1 VEGRDIGRRLDHHN
15 PSARMAMF
23 PRQIRMNLN
32 LPEVRSHLHSSEILG
47 LIDLLADAIQPTSPP
62 PEVLREEVQEEMK
75 LAVAQFLATRSKGR
89 SFSIFRGTKKTSRA
103 SKSSQKSVPK
113 PVGNISDMAAEMAD
127 VMANKAMKVLQNKQ
141 TLNFANSGSH
151 RI

>member
-1 VEGRDIGRRLDHHN
+1 MEGRDIGRRLDHHN

-32 LPEVRSHLHSSEILG
+32 LPEIRSHLHSAEILG

-62 PEVLREEVQEEMK
+62 LEVLREEVQEEMK
-75 LAVAQFLATRSKGR
+75 LAVAQFLATRAKGR
-89 SFSIFRGTKKTSRA
+89 SFSIFRGTKKARA
-103 SKSSQKSVPK
+103 SKSSQASVPK

-141 TLNFANSGSH
+141 TLKFAKLWNE
-151 RI
+151 